1 MLHTKPV
8 KIPRRVNN
16 TFRSTCTQAEAD
28 FALFMLDS
36 SCTQDEA
43 DRALEVL

>member
-16 TFRSTCTQAEAD
+16 AFRPTCTQAQAD
-28 FALFMLDS
+28 FALFLLATSATQQECDS
-36 SCTQDEA
+36 
-43 DRALEVL
+43 ALEVL

>member
-16 TFRSTCTQAEAD
+16 AFKSTCTQAEAD
-28 FALFMLDS
+28 FCLFLLTPS
-36 SCTQDEA
+36 ATQDEC
-43 DRALEVL
+43 DSALEVL